1 MKFFLKE
8 KKIHTDNYGMT
19 IVEVLV
25 GFVVL
30 AVILA
35 SLSGIIVVSRNMYF
49 RSIDTSKELG
59 MIQEELYKT
68 NAINGAQEI
77 TGAFTFVPGDG
88 MPQTNGNAEITTNIK
103 LYSIGEEQ
111 LLGSEGSELSAYKYY
126 FLKSGN

>member
-1 MKFFLKE
+1 
-8 KKIHTDNYGMT
+8 
-19 IVEVLV
+19 
-25 GFVVL
+25 
-30 AVILA
+30 
-35 SLSGIIVVSRNMYF
+35 
-49 RSIDTSKELG
+49 